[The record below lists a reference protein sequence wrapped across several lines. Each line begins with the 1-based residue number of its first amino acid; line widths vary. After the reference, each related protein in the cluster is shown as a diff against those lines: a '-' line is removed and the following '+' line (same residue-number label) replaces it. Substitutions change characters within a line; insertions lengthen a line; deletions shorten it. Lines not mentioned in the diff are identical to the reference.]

1 MDTRELDNVRPS
13 VIATTIVMNVILN
26 SLAIAVIARY
36 PQLREDRTTLFMF
49 SLSLS
54 DLANGCTA
62 MSISAVV
69 CSSATPTVHD
79 ENDIL
84 PKIHA
89 LFSVWFSVTSM
100 HSLCWVTICKMVAIT
115 NPLRYEQ
122 VLTRHRCYFV
132 ICGLWLTGAVMGAV
146 VAYFAASWDYS
157 VCRYKVKISKDA
169 IALLVV
175 VAIIAILC
183 PVVGLVYST
192 SRIFLAILRTH
203 RQISAQVISI
213 GGENSHVATV
223 SSSTLKAIQSGRN
236 VLIVCLALVVLTIPY
251 LIQATI
257 GMLKLDKLLP
267 SWFEFLA
274 TRIFLSNSFVNS
286 LIYIVV
292 FRSVRDK
299 TALMLRTRCKL

>member
-1 MDTRELDNVRPS
+1 
-13 VIATTIVMNVILN
+13 
-26 SLAIAVIARY
+26 
-36 PQLREDRTTLFMF
+36 
-49 SLSLS
+49 
-54 DLANGCTA
+54 
-62 MSISAVV
+62 
-69 CSSATPTVHD
+69 
-79 ENDIL
+79 
-84 PKIHA
+84 
-89 LFSVWFSVTSM
+89 
-100 HSLCWVTICKMVAIT
+100 
-115 NPLRYEQ
+115 
-122 VLTRHRCYFV
+122 
-132 ICGLWLTGAVMGAV
+132 MGAI

-169 IALLVV
+169 SGVLVV
-175 VAIIAILC
+175 VAIIAIVC

-203 RQISAQVISI
+203 RQITAQVISI

-257 GMLKLDKLLP
+257 GMLKLDKHLP

-274 TRIFLSNSFVNS
+274 TRIFLSNSFINS

-299 TALMLRTRCKL
+299 TALMLRTCCKL